1 MKPNRRRAI
10 ATNRRRGAALIEFA
24 LAFPVVL
31 LVVFA
36 TVDVC
41 NRIYL
46 KQTIKIM
53 AYEGARVS
61 TIPGATSADV
71 IQQIEGMAET
81 RSLKNLQIDI
91 SPSGFENASFGSFV
105 SVEVKADTSQG
116 LTSIFTT
123 NQCEATVSMMKES
136 E

>member
-1 MKPNRRRAI
+1 MNSNRRRVITA
-10 ATNRRRGAALIEFA
+10 NRSRGAVLVEFA
-24 LAFPVVL
+24 LTIPILF

-46 KQTIKIM
+46 RQAIKIM

-61 TIPGATSADV
+61 TIPGATEADV
-71 IQQIEGMAET
+71 IQQIEGMAAD
-81 RSLKNLQIDI
+81 RSVRNLQIDV
-91 SPSGFENASFGSFV
+91 SPSGFENASFGTFI
-105 SVEVKADTSQG
+105 SVEVRADTTQG
-116 LTSIFTT
+116 LTSIFLT
-123 NQCEATVSMMKES
+123 NQCVATVSMMKES